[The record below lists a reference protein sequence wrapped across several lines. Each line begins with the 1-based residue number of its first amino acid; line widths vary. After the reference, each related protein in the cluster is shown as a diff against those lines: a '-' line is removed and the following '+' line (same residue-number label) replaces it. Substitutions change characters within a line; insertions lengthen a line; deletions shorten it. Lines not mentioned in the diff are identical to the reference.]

1 LILSARGS
9 FERGRDP
16 AKHCSSSRPSIS
28 DAIGSFAE
36 RFQEFTLL
44 AASLCDSTRGRTAA
58 VENLNLDSL
67 LNVFIRQGLDEITD
81 RLNPEAV
88 RETVQWLV
96 RESAARDWR
105 GTYLERFFDYAADDA
120 AITPAST

>member
-1 LILSARGS
+1 M
-9 FERGRDP
+9 P
-16 AKHCSSSRPSIS
+16 QSSYELGQSLGNPWAAPFPLVVDMR
-28 DAIGSFAE
+28 AAE
-36 RFQEFTLL
+36 RELVYAPVATY
-44 AASLCDSTRGRTAA
+44 
-58 VENLNLDSL
+58 
-67 LNVFIRQGLDEITD
+67 
-81 RLNPEAV
+81 PEAV